1 MKSYIETIKEIQDE
15 LKWDPDL
22 FETEI
27 HIELND
33 AIATLSGEVDSQKKK
48 NAAESITRKAEG
60 IKDVINKLVVTHH
73 DEHVNKKEPLQVPS
87 PNSGEPD
94 NSLKISGA

>member
-22 FETEI
+22 FESEI

-33 AIATLSGEVDSQKKK
+33 AVATLSGEVDSTGKKDS
-48 NAAESITRKAEG
+48 AESLAKKVEG
-60 IKDVINKLVVTHH
+60 VKSVINNLVVKKQEH
-73 DEHVNKKEPLQVPS
+73 DNTNKPMEVPS
-87 PNSGEPD
+87 ANSGEPD
-94 NSLKISGA
+94 NTLKISGA